1 MKDFVQLTANQQAM
15 VEETLQLV
23 HWTIRRYI
31 DVNEGVCGMG
41 YDDLFQEGCEALC
54 HAAASYDAHTGT
66 QFSTYAGTVIRN
78 HLLDHCR
85 ALQAK
90 RRTAQVVSL
99 DDYGEDRTAGE
110 FLIAWDDTDRQLDRL
125 CLTQMLEYGRRTYTG
140 AARLGIE
147 AMELKVKGYT
157 GTDIARL
164 YGVKPNLVGAWI
176 SRATEKLKKDAALIN
191 EGSVPFFIQ
200 IPEMYQANQRGA
212 FSACVRFHCSPQ
224 HGWAFH

>member
-1 MKDFVQLTANQQAM
+1 MKDFVQLTAGQQAM

-31 DVNEGVCGMG
+31 DVNENVCGMG

-54 HAAASYDAHTGT
+54 YAAASYDVHTGA
-66 QFSTYAGTVIRN
+66 QFSTYAGAVIRN

-110 FLIAWDDTDRQLDRL
+110 FLIAWDDTDWQLDRL

-140 AARLGIE
+140 TARLGIE

-157 GTDIARL
+157 GADIARL

-176 SRATEKLKKDAALIN
+176 SRATEKLKKDAALVG
-191 EGSVPFFIQ
+191 EGSVPFFMR
-200 IPEMYQANQRGA
+200 IPKMYQVNQEVLFPSRIS
-212 FSACVRFHCSPQ
+212 FR
-224 HGWAFH
+224 